1 VLISFQQAYFH
12 VDVIHDQDKFLIA
25 TGVDGVEGN
34 TSSYIQLWQAE
45 DICMYRVSA
54 LIAADG

>member
-12 VDVIHDQDKFLIA
+12 VDAIHDQDKFLIA
-25 TGVDGVEGN
+25 TGVEGN